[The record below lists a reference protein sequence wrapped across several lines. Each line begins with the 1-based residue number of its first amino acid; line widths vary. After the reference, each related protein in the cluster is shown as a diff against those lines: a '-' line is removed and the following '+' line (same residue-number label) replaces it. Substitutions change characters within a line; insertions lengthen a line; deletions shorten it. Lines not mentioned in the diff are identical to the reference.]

1 MNNRIEKQIE
11 IAAPVMRVWRALTDS
26 KEFGEWFRVKLEGP
40 FVAGQP
46 VSGQLTWPGY
56 EHLRMELFVKTI
68 EPENYFSYTWHPNA
82 TDPKMDYSKETP
94 TLVEFRLA
102 ETASGTLVTVTES
115 GFEKL
120 PSGRQEIALL
130 RNESGWQQQMGN
142 IKAYVDKTA

>member
-11 IAAPVMRVWRALTDS
+11 IAAPVTRVWRALTDS

-120 PSGRQEIALL
+120 PSGRQETALL

>member
-11 IAAPVMRVWRALTDS
+11 IAAPVTRVWRALTDS

-56 EHLRMELFVKTI
+56 EHPRMELFVKTI
-68 EPENYFSYTWHPNA
+68 EPENYFSYTWHPYA
-82 TDPKMDYSKETP
+82 IDPTVDYSQETP
-94 TLVEFRLA
+94 TLVEFRLVA
-102 ETASGTLVTVTES
+102 TAGGTLVTVTES

-120 PSGRQEIALL
+120 PSTRQEIALL

-142 IKAYVDKTA
+142 IKAYVDKAA